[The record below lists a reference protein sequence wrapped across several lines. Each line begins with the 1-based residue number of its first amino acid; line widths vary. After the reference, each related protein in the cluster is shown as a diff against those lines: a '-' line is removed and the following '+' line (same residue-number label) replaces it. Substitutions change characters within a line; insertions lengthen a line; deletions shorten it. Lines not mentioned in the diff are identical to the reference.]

1 MIINLLSII
10 IVLLL
15 MLNVFQD
22 FSMDVREGLH
32 RMLAACTLSTK
43 GCLQMC
49 VESLLDNLKK
59 YPQVCCIVFIIFL
72 FTQISV
78 DDVRYITQY

>member
-1 MIINLLSII
+1 MTL
-10 IVLLL
+10 
-15 MLNVFQD
+15 QD

-32 RMLAACTLSTK
+32 SMLAACRLSTK

-59 YPQVCCIVFIIFL
+59 YPQV
-72 FTQISV
+72 S
-78 DDVRYITQY
+78 RK